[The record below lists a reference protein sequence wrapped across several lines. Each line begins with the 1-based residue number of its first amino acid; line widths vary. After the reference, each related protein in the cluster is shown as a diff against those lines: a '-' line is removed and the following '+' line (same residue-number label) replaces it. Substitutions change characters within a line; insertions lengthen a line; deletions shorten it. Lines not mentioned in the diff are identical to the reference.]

1 MLNQDDQDEGESI
14 TNWPENIGA
23 LPQTENPAKTT
34 TTKPLPPAANLT
46 EAADNIEDDISKQFS
61 QESENIDEQ
70 QDEELGA
77 DQDQPNFETLP
88 EIELKTRKKT
98 DVDTDPELAN
108 LGEIRK
114 TTRYGLR
121 TNPTRNLKYFYTD
134 IVIPEGRTDLRH
146 GNTISETTQTGA
158 IKQTASKSILKI
170 KTAKKPLNNNIEIA
184 YFEHLSKQA
193 KFAVREAFKLQKLL
207 KSPTPNRHL
216 EDFILRGDFKSNKNT
231 LFFQHTED
239 AINVY
244 GRKKDQKLQKRVTFL
259 EKTKEKEEKS
269 KNVKINL
276 TNIIKSTFFSCS
288 LAELIWEQK

>member
-1 MLNQDDQDEGESI
+1 M
-14 TNWPENIGA
+14 
-23 LPQTENPAKTT
+23 
-34 TTKPLPPAANLT
+34 KPVLPAANLT

-61 QESENIDEQ
+61 QESENLDEQ
-70 QDEELGA
+70 QDEDLGA

-134 IVIPEGRTDLRH
+134 IAIPEGRTDLKH
-146 GNTISETTQTGA
+146 GNTISETTKTGV

-207 KSPTPNRHL
+207 KSPTPRR
-216 EDFILRGDFKSNKNT
+216 F
-231 LFFQHTED
+231 HTK
-239 AINVY
+239 
-244 GRKKDQKLQKRVTFL
+244 G
-259 EKTKEKEEKS
+259 
-269 KNVKINL
+269 
-276 TNIIKSTFFSCS
+276 S
-288 LAELIWEQK
+288 L